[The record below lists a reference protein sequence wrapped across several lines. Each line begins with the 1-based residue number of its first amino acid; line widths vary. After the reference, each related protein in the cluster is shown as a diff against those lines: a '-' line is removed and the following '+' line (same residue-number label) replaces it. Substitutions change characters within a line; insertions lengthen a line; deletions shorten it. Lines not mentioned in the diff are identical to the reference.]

1 MNSSLVQ
8 EIMRWDIAV
17 LHESPWYQEVV
28 RKGEIRRLWEELY
41 SGIELAL
48 EIKFGNAGLELIP
61 VIYKISNFQ

>member
-1 MNSSLVQ
+1 
-8 EIMRWDIAV
+8 MRWDIAV

>member
-8 EIMRWDIAV
+8 EIRRWDIAV

-28 RKGEIRRLWEELY
+28 RKEEIRRLWEELY

-48 EIKFGNAGLELIP
+48 EIKFGNAGLELMP
-61 VIYKISNFQ
+61 VIYTISNLQ